1 MQQSALA
8 KSIIR
13 ARPEKVF
20 QAFVN
25 PNMMKQF
32 WFHRKDTGLEVNE
45 SVTFYLGDAEDAFGF
60 TAHVLDLKPPS
71 LIHIKWGDENGW
83 TEVRWSLEETDT
95 GDTILTIEESGFSG
109 TNEELVN
116 KVIDSTKGFNQ
127 VIIAAKALIEHGV
140 AINVVSDHA

>member
-1 MQQSALA
+1 MQHTALA

-20 QAFVN
+20 EAFVN
-25 PNMMKQF
+25 PDLMKQF
-32 WFHRKDTGLEVNE
+32 WFHRKDSGLKVNE
-45 SVTFYLGDAEDAFGF
+45 SVTFYLGDTDDAFGF
-60 TAHVLDLKPPS
+60 TAHVLDLKPHS

-83 TEVRWSLEETDT
+83 TEVKWSLEATDM
-95 GDTILTIEESGFSG
+95 GDTILAIEESGFPG
-109 TNEELVN
+109 VNEEIVN